1 MAEQRPF
8 TCLQKIVYCH
18 FGIKQQ
24 GDSLDNRLKERLQK
38 VEAEFDAQAGV
49 RARWKKKNS
58 YYYKKIIDTYCFLI
72 PAGARV
78 LEIGSGDGDLLAA
91 LKPSRGVGI
100 DASGRFVEL
109 AREKHP
115 ELEFVHEFAELF
127 ESDEKF
133 DYVVLSG
140 LVGYLDDV
148 QGVLE
153 NLQKVCLP
161 STRVIID
168 YYNYLWEPVL
178 RLASLVGLRIRGGV
192 QNWLSLNDLQ
202 NLLHISGFDVVRKS
216 RKLIFPLYI
225 PFFSN
230 WFNRIFSNLPLFS
243 KLCLLN
249 FIVARP
255 EPQASPQAASVSI
268 IIACKNEKG
277 NIQELMERI
286 PDFPAGLEVIC
297 VDGQSTDGTRQEL
310 QRVQSLYPQKNIR
323 IFDQTGPAGK
333 GPAVRSAFEK
343 AGGDI
348 LIILDADISVA
359 PEDTI
364 KFYDLLLKRRGEFI
378 NGTRLVY
385 PMEKQAMRFLNT
397 LGNKFFSGAFTF
409 LLDQR
414 IKDTLCG
421 TKALFRADY
430 EIIAANRAYFG
441 DFDPFGDFDLLFG
454 AAKLNLKIV
463 EAPVRYYE
471 RRYGATKIHRF
482 RHGLLLL
489 GMCVIAMRRLK
500 FI

>member
-1 MAEQRPF
+1 
-8 TCLQKIVYCH
+8 
-18 FGIKQQ
+18 
-24 GDSLDNRLKERLQK
+24 LDNRLAERLKK
-38 VEAEFDAQAGV
+38 VEAAFDAEAGV

-58 YYYKKIIDTYCFLI
+58 YYYKKIIDSYRFLV
-72 PAGARV
+72 PAGMRI
-78 LEIGSGDGDLLAA
+78 LEVGSGDGDLLAA
-91 LKPSRGVGI
+91 LQPSRGVGI
-100 DASGRFVEL
+100 DASGRFVQI
-109 AREKHP
+109 ARAKHP

-127 ESDEKF
+127 KSEEKF
-133 DYVVLSG
+133 DYVILSG

-161 STRVIID
+161 SSRIIID
-168 YYNYLWEPVL
+168 YYNYLWEPGL
-178 RLASLVGLRIRGGV
+178 RLASIVGLRIKGWV

-255 EPQASPQAASVSI
+255 EPQATPPDASVSI

-286 PDFPAGLEVIC
+286 PEFSAGMEVVC
-297 VDGQSTDGTRQEL
+297 VDGRSTDGTRQEL
-310 QRVQSLYPQKNIR
+310 QRAQGLFPHKNIR

-333 GPAVRSAFEK
+333 GPAVRIAFEK
-343 AGGDI
+343 ARNDI
-348 LIILDADISVA
+348 FIILDADISVA
-359 PEDTI
+359 PEDTR
-364 KFYDLLLKRRGEFI
+364 KFYDLLLRRRGEFI

-385 PMEKQAMRFLNT
+385 PMERQAMRFLNT

-421 TKALFRADY
+421 TKAFFRKDY

-441 DFDPFGDFDLLFG
+441 EFDPFGDFDLLFG

-471 RRYGATKIHRF
+471 RRYGVTKIHRF

-489 GMCVIAMRRLK
+489 GMCGIAIRRLK

>member
-1 MAEQRPF
+1 
-8 TCLQKIVYCH
+8 
-18 FGIKQQ
+18 
-24 GDSLDNRLKERLQK
+24 LDNRLSERLKK
-38 VEAEFDAQAGV
+38 VEAMFDAEAGV
-49 RARWKKKNS
+49 RARWKKKNN
-58 YYYKKIIDTYCFLI
+58 YYYKKIIDTYRFLI

-78 LEIGSGDGDLLAA
+78 LEVGSGDGDLLAA
-91 LKPSRGVGI
+91 LKPARGIGI
-100 DASGRFVEL
+100 DASERFVKI
-109 AREKHP
+109 AHDKHP
-115 ELEFVHEFAELF
+115 ELQFVHEFAELF
-127 ESDEKF
+127 TIDEKF
-133 DYVVLSG
+133 DYVILSG

-148 QGVLE
+148 QSVLE

-161 STRVIID
+161 SSRIIID

-178 RLASLVGLRIRGGV
+178 RLASLIGLRMKGGV
-192 QNWLSLNDLQ
+192 QNWLSINDLQ
-202 NLLHISGFDVVRKS
+202 NLLQISGFDVVRNS

-230 WFNRIFSNLPLFS
+230 WFNRIFSNLPLFN

-249 FIVARP
+249 FVVARP
-255 EPQASPQAASVSI
+255 EPKEPLTAASVSI

-286 PDFPAGLEVIC
+286 PDFPAGMEVVC
-297 VDGQSTDGTRQEL
+297 VDGCSSDGTRQEL
-310 QRVQSLYPQKNIR
+310 ERVQGLYPKKNIR

-333 GPAVRSAFEK
+333 GPAVRSAFQN
-343 AGGDI
+343 ARNDI

-359 PEDTI
+359 PEDTY

-421 TKALFRADY
+421 TKALFRKDY

-471 RRYGATKIHRF
+471 RRYGTTKINRF

-489 GMCVIAMRRLK
+489 GMCAIAMRRLK

>member
-1 MAEQRPF
+1 MN
-8 TCLQKIVYCH
+8 
-18 FGIKQQ
+18 
-24 GDSLDNRLKERLQK
+24 NRLAERLKK
-38 VEAEFDAQAGV
+38 VEAKFDAEAGI

-58 YYYKKIIDTYCFLI
+58 YYYKKIIDSYRFLI
-72 PAGARV
+72 PAGARI
-78 LEIGSGDGDLLAA
+78 LEVGSGDGDLLAA

-100 DASGRFVEL
+100 DASERFVMI
-109 AREKHP
+109 ARAKHP
-115 ELEFVHEFAELF
+115 ELQFIHEFAELF
-127 ESDEKF
+127 RSEEKF
-133 DYVVLSG
+133 DYVILSG

-148 QGVLE
+148 QSVLE
-153 NLQKVCLP
+153 NLRKLCLP
-161 STRVIID
+161 SSRIIID
-168 YYNYLWEPVL
+168 YYNYIWEPGL
-178 RLASLVGLRIRGGV
+178 RLASLLGLRIKGGV

-202 NLLHISGFDVVRKS
+202 NLLLISGFDVVRKS
-216 RKLIFPLYI
+216 RKLIFPFYI

-230 WFNRIFSNLPLFS
+230 WINRIFSNLPLFS

-255 EPQASPQAASVSI
+255 EPQEPPRDASVSI
-268 IIACKNEKG
+268 IVACKNEKG

-286 PDFPAGLEVIC
+286 PDFPAGMEVVC
-297 VDGQSTDGTRQEL
+297 VDGRSTDGTRQEL
-310 QRVQSLYPQKNIR
+310 QRVQGLFPQKNIR

-333 GPAVRSAFEK
+333 GPAVRIAFAK
-343 AGGDI
+343 AQGDI

-359 PEDTI
+359 PEDTR

-421 TKALFRADY
+421 TKALFRKDY

-471 RRYGATKIHRF
+471 RRYGTTKIHRF

-489 GMCVIAMRRLK
+489 GMCGIAMRRLK

>member
-1 MAEQRPF
+1 MAE
-8 TCLQKIVYCH
+8 
-18 FGIKQQ
+18 
-24 GDSLDNRLKERLQK
+24 RLKK
-38 VEAEFDAQAGV
+38 VEAAFDAEAGV

-58 YYYKKIIDTYCFLI
+58 YYYKKIIDTYRFLI
-72 PAGARV
+72 PAGARI
-78 LEIGSGDGDLLAA
+78 LEVGSGDGDLLAA

-100 DASGRFVEL
+100 DGSGRFVMI
-109 AREKHP
+109 ARGKHP

-127 ESDEKF
+127 RSDEKF
-133 DYVVLSG
+133 DYVILSG

-148 QGVLE
+148 QSVLE
-153 NLQKVCLP
+153 NLQKMCLP
-161 STRVIID
+161 SSRIIID

-178 RLASLVGLRIRGGV
+178 RLASLIGLRIKGGV

-216 RKLIFPLYI
+216 RRLIFPLYI

-255 EPQASPQAASVSI
+255 EPREQAPDASVSI

-286 PDFPAGLEVIC
+286 PDFPAGMEVIC
-297 VDGQSTDGTRQEL
+297 VDGRSTDGTRQEL
-310 QRVQSLYPQKNIR
+310 ERVQTLYPQKNIR

-343 AGGDI
+343 AQSDI
-348 LIILDADISVA
+348 FIILDADISVA

-397 LGNKFFSGAFTF
+397 LGNKFFSGAFTY
-409 LLDQR
+409 LLGQR

-421 TKALFRADY
+421 TKALFRKDY

-471 RRYGATKIHRF
+471 RRYGTTKIHRF

>member
-1 MAEQRPF
+1 M
-8 TCLQKIVYCH
+8 
-18 FGIKQQ
+18 
-24 GDSLDNRLKERLQK
+24 DNRLTERLKK
-38 VEAEFDAQAGV
+38 VEAGFDAEASV

-58 YYYKKIIDTYCFLI
+58 YYYNKIIDTYRFLI
-72 PAGARV
+72 PAGARI
-78 LEIGSGDGDLLAA
+78 LEVGSGDGDLLAA

-100 DASGRFVEL
+100 DASGRFVMI
-109 AREKHP
+109 ARGKHP

-127 ESDEKF
+127 KSDEKF
-133 DYVVLSG
+133 DYVILSG

-148 QGVLE
+148 QSVLE
-153 NLQKVCLP
+153 NLQKLCLP
-161 STRVIID
+161 SSRIIID
-168 YYNYLWEPVL
+168 YYNYLWEPGL
-178 RLASLVGLRIRGGV
+178 RLASFIGLRIKGGV

-202 NLLHISGFDVVRKS
+202 NLLQISGFDVVHKS
-216 RKLIFPLYI
+216 RRLIFPLYI

-255 EPQASPQAASVSI
+255 EPQEPPQATSVSI

-286 PDFPAGLEVIC
+286 PDFPAGMEVIC
-297 VDGQSTDGTRQEL
+297 VDGRSTDGTRQEL
-310 QRVQSLYPQKNIR
+310 ERVQTLYPQKNIR

-333 GPAVRSAFEK
+333 GPAVRIAFEK
-343 AGGDI
+343 AQNDI
-348 LIILDADISVA
+348 FIILDADISVA

-364 KFYDLLLKRRGEFI
+364 KFYDLLLRRRGEFI

-409 LLDQR
+409 LLGQR

-421 TKALFRADY
+421 TKALFRKDY

-471 RRYGATKIHRF
+471 RRYGTTKIHRF

-489 GMCVIAMRRLK
+489 GMCVIAIKRLK

>member
-1 MAEQRPF
+1 
-8 TCLQKIVYCH
+8 LK
-18 FGIKQQ
+18 
-24 GDSLDNRLKERLQK
+24 NRLEERLK
-38 VEAEFDAQAGV
+38 RVEAAFDAEAGT

-58 YYYKKIIDTYCFLI
+58 YYYKKIIDTYRFLV

-100 DASGRFVEL
+100 DASGLFVRT
-109 AREKHP
+109 ARDKHP
-115 ELEFVHEFAELF
+115 ELEFIHEFAELF
-127 ESDEKF
+127 KTDEKF
-133 DYVVLSG
+133 DYVILSG

-148 QGVLE
+148 QSVLE
-153 NLQKVCLP
+153 NLQKLCIP
-161 STRVIID
+161 SSRIIID
-168 YYNYLWEPVL
+168 YYNYIWEPGL
-178 RLASLVGLRIRGGV
+178 RLASFLGLRIKSGV

-202 NLLHISGFDVVRKS
+202 NLLHISGFDVVCKS

-230 WFNRIFSNLPLFS
+230 WINRIFSNLPLFS

-255 EPQASPQAASVSI
+255 EPQESPRDASVSI
-268 IIACKNEKG
+268 IVACKNEKG

-286 PDFPAGLEVIC
+286 PDFPAGMEVVC
-297 VDGQSTDGTRQEL
+297 VDGRSTDGTRQEL
-310 QRVQSLYPQKNIR
+310 ERVQALFPQKNIR
-323 IFDQTGPAGK
+323 VYDQTGPPGK
-333 GPAVRSAFEK
+333 GPAVRIAFEK
-343 AGGDI
+343 AQGDI
-348 LIILDADISVA
+348 FIILDADISVA
-359 PEDTI
+359 PEDTR

-409 LLDQR
+409 LLGQR

-421 TKALFRADY
+421 TKALFRKDY

-471 RRYGATKIHRF
+471 RRYGVTKIHRF

-489 GMCVIAMRRLK
+489 GMCAIAMRRL
-500 FI
+500 